1 MFELAHENVES
12 HIVCVYLPKS
22 TERLD
27 PLQRPH
33 LPQGFH
39 PLRRSDLLPG
49 LDRCKGWTLC
59 KSWIRCK
66 GMTCC
71 RAWTRCK
78 DYDLLQVLVQFALRD
93 ALSDMLDFRYFCTV
107 HYFFV
112 ISMAP
117 WSSAA
122 RPGCIPLER
131 REAVRAS
138 MYRAA
143 VASIETLDSAA
154 AQ

>member
-1 MFELAHENVES
+1 MEPYVEPFADSGYCDIHSGLGKVQGEEHEDRQSESLA
-12 HIVCVYLPKS
+12 
-22 TERLD
+22 
-27 PLQRPH
+27 
-33 LPQGFH
+33 
-39 PLRRSDLLPG
+39 
-49 LDRCKGWTLC
+49 
-59 KSWIRCK
+59 
-66 GMTCC
+66 
-71 RAWTRCK
+71 
-78 DYDLLQVLVQFALRD
+78 
-93 ALSDMLDFRYFCTV
+93 V

-112 ISMAP
+112 ISMSP

>member
-1 MFELAHENVES
+1 MDAKKDKEVSAKEDKEVSFKDHITIGAICERTHHITIGAKEVSVKEVQGEEHEDRESESLA
-12 HIVCVYLPKS
+12 
-22 TERLD
+22 
-27 PLQRPH
+27 
-33 LPQGFH
+33 
-39 PLRRSDLLPG
+39 
-49 LDRCKGWTLC
+49 
-59 KSWIRCK
+59 
-66 GMTCC
+66 
-71 RAWTRCK
+71 
-78 DYDLLQVLVQFALRD
+78 
-93 ALSDMLDFRYFCTV
+93 V

>member
-1 MFELAHENVES
+1 MDAKKDKEVSAKEDKEVSFKD
-12 HIVCVYLPKS
+12 HITIGAIC
-22 TERLD
+22 ERT
-27 PLQRPH
+27 H
-33 LPQGFH
+33 HITIG
-39 PLRRSDLLPG
+39 
-49 LDRCKGWTLC
+49 
-59 KSWIRCK
+59 
-66 GMTCC
+66 
-71 RAWTRCK
+71 AN
-78 DYDLLQVLVQFALRD
+78 
-93 ALSDMLDFRYFCTV
+93 
-107 HYFFV
+107 YFFV

-143 VASIETLDSAA
+143 GASIETLDSAA